1 MTSGLDQKVQ
11 KDDGHR
17 GRSALLKR
25 LCSQDDQE
33 ESYESTSLKREE
45 GEPFT
50 LLLILASV
58 VGHFIRKKICDAGCG
73 DLVMVLKGLATTCE
87 QRPRRVETSLSEHAA
102 IPTWDHDL
110 SMREYWL
117 WIYDREECGI
127 FQDDLKS
134 AAEYGSLRGRGSCA
148 KCTLHSHRRTSG
160 VFVNI
165 SIPTSGCRFWDPC
178 RTWT

>member
-1 MTSGLDQKVQ
+1 MVLEFRAAMRSIVSERLVMTSGLDQKVQ

-58 VGHFIRKKICDAGCG
+58 VGHFIRKKIC
-73 DLVMVLKGLATTCE
+73 E
-87 QRPRRVETSLSEHAA
+87 
-102 IPTWDHDL
+102 I
-110 SMREYWL
+110 
-117 WIYDREECGI
+117 
-127 FQDDLKS
+127 
-134 AAEYGSLRGRGSCA
+134 GRA
-148 KCTLHSHRRTSG
+148 H
-160 VFVNI
+160 V
-165 SIPTSGCRFWDPC
+165 
-178 RTWT
+178 